1 MLKIEKFVLGPFQT
15 NTYLLIFNNKK
26 GIVIDPSW
34 PFGIE
39 RLYKRIEYYEAN
51 IQKILLT
58 HGHFDHF
65 LGTKKLIE
73 LLNKNVEILVH
84 PGDLPLISQSKE
96 MAKKL
101 FGLELENID
110 EKLFSQLETTFLSID
125 DFYIKV
131 IHTPG
136 HTPGS
141 VCYYIPQ
148 EKVVFTGDTLFKDG
162 IGRTDLP
169 GGSFNLLLE
178 SLFKITTEVE
188 ANTIVYPGHGEKTTL
203 ERELLENSFLSLAMG
218 RHRKR
223 E

>member
-1 MLKIEKFVLGPFQT
+1 LLRIEKFVLGPFQT
-15 NTYLLIFNNKK
+15 NTYLLIFDKK

-34 PFGIE
+34 PYGIE
-39 RLYKRIEYYEAN
+39 RVYKRIIYHQAD

-65 LGTKKLIE
+65 LGTKKLVQ
-73 LLNKNVEILVH
+73 LLNKKIEILVH
-84 PGDLPLISQSKE
+84 PNDLKLISQSKE
-96 MAKKL
+96 MAERL

-110 EKLFSQLETTFLSID
+110 EKLFSRLETTFLKID
-125 DFYIKV
+125 DLFIKI

-148 EKVVFTGDTLFKDG
+148 EKIIFTGDTLFKDSV
-162 IGRTDLP
+162 GRTDLP
-169 GGSFNLLLE
+169 GGSFDSLLE
-178 SLFKITTEVE
+178 SLFKIVAEIHT
-188 ANTIVYPGHGEKTTL
+188 NTIIYPGHGEKTTL
-203 ERELLENSFLSLAMG
+203 ERELLENSFLSLAIG
-218 RHRKR
+218 KHGKK